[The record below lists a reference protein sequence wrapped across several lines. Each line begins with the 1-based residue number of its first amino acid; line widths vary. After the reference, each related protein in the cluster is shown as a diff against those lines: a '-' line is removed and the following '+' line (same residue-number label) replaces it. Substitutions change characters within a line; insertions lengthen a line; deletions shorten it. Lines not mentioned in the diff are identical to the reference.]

1 MIQQQQQ
8 THQALLAQLA
18 NLPVAPPALGPRTA
32 AVGLIP
38 VYSGNAID
46 SLADWPSIL
55 NRTSVAEGWNDD
67 VKRQVAIGKLSS
79 SALEWRYLGKNQHAT
94 WPPWLAALEATFRSR
109 LSLMEWC
116 SQIERRV
123 QLKEDQGPSTH
134 SRK

>member
-46 SLADWPSIL
+46 SLADWLSIL